1 MSFTIDL
8 NLGDNAFVDV
18 KTTQNR
24 GFTPEEIA
32 ARCTDKLISVAD
44 TASPVIRDQAR
55 AYKEHMEA
63 VVAHYMREAI
73 KSDRTTLCNVLRMQG
88 HADVAEIIRR
98 L

>member
-1 MSFTIDL
+1 MSFTFDL
-8 NLGDNAFVDV
+8 NLGNNPFVDV
-18 KTTQNR
+18 KTTNNR

-32 ARCTDKLISVAD
+32 SRCTDKLISVAD

-73 KSDRTTLCNVLRMQG
+73 QSDRTTLYNVLKTQG
-88 HADVAEIIRR
+88 HEDVAEIIRR

>member
-1 MSFTIDL
+1 MSFTFDL

-63 VVAHYMREAI
+63 VVAYYMREAI
-73 KSDRTTLCNVLRMQG
+73 QSDRTTLYNVLKTQG
-88 HADVAEIIRR
+88 HGDVAEIIRR